1 MQLVVGVVLVTVR
14 LHHWLVVTVAVGQV
28 ATLEVL
34 HLAQ

>member
-1 MQLVVGVVLVTVR
+1 MQLVVGVVLVTE
-14 LHHWLVVTVAVGQV
+14 LHHHWLVAMVAVGQV